1 VAVFE
6 LAYRR
11 LPEPAARVFRL
22 LPAHPGLDV
31 SVATVE
37 VLADRPASEVRRA
50 LAALAQMYLVE
61 AAPGGT
67 GRWWMHDLVRLY
79 ARHLS
84 DAHVQADGREQVLDR
99 LLGYYLSMTEAA
111 DDQVR
116 GRPDLSDPAAFT
128 SPDEALAW
136 LDTERPS
143 LIAAVG
149 MAADTG
155 RDQAAASLPLF
166 LAQYLA
172 RRQLFDDLLTITT
185 IGLSAA
191 RRLGDRDLEGSA
203 LTNLGLAQ
211 QELRR
216 PIGAGGSAGTMP
228 RARAGRPAGSG
239 PGRSGGAA
247 PRSRAAGPGARHPW
261 TPRAGPAASGSR
273 ASACEQAGKGED
285 HSAMIPARKTAQG
298 QASPGQIE

>member
-1 VAVFE
+1 MVAGGGLRAGYLGRISTPGAAPGLRAWMTADRRPGPASWTGVMRIPVNPVSSSRRWYSPAVRVPAVQPVSCSASAVFE

-79 ARHLS
+79 ARHLP
-84 DAHVQADGREQVLDR
+84 DAHVQADGREQVLNR

-136 LDTERPS
+136 LDTERPT

-155 RDQAAASLPLF
+155 RD
-166 LAQYLA
+166 
-172 RRQLFDDLLTITT
+172 R
-185 IGLSAA
+185 
-191 RRLGDRDLEGSA
+191 
-203 LTNLGLAQ
+203 
-211 QELRR
+211 
-216 PIGAGGSAGTMP
+216 
-228 RARAGRPAGSG
+228 
-239 PGRSGGAA
+239 
-247 PRSRAAGPGARHPW
+247 
-261 TPRAGPAASGSR
+261 
-273 ASACEQAGKGED
+273 
-285 HSAMIPARKTAQG
+285 G
-298 QASPGQIE
+298 QPPV